1 MWILYGLLAGITA
14 ALMTIAAKI
23 GLKTVDPTFA
33 TAIRSVFMA
42 GYMLLVVSATGKW
55 THLSSLDAR
64 GWRWIALAAA
74 LGAASWLFYF
84 LGLQAGTATRL
95 AALDRLSLPL
105 IVLLSF
111 VLLHEVPTTKGIIGA
126 VITTFGIL
134 LMTIK

>member
-33 TAIRSVFMA
+33 TAIRSLFMA

-55 THLSSLDAR
+55 SHFSSLDAR

-74 LGAASWLFYF
+74 FGAASWLFYF
-84 LGLQAGTATRL
+84 LGLQAGSATRL
-95 AALDRLSLPL
+95 AALDRLSLPF
-105 IVLLSF
+105 IVLLSYL
-111 VLLHEVPTTKGIIGA
+111 VLHEVPTTKGVIGA
-126 VITTFGIL
+126 IVTTIGIL